1 MRSSLRLKVLVAAIG
16 MASASVATAATTHSV
31 HGQSLAAVPAASL
44 TAHFGLG
51 ANSALVARS
60 SVALGL
66 GRHVV
71 RQQQFYRGVPVYG
84 RSVAVVEDA
93 NGNALR
99 ATGELAQ
106 NLDSDLVSV
115 SPRLTAAK
123 ALDAL
128 KSHAHTS
135 LVGGNTIGNQQAD
148 LFVYPQDN
156 GPARLVYRTSYVAH
170 DNGQVSRP
178 TAIVD
183 ANTGEVIQSWN
194 GLTYASAT
202 GPGGNQKTGQYN
214 YGTDYPALDVTQS
227 GSTCTLNNTNVV
239 TYNLNHGTSGGSIVS
254 FTCPNS
260 NTDAINGAYS
270 PVNDAHHFGG
280 VVHDM
285 YVAYT
290 GAAPLSIKLRMNV
303 HYKSNYENAFWDG
316 TAMFFGDGASTF
328 YPLVSLDVTSHEISH
343 GYTEQNSG
351 LQYTG
356 QSGGMNEAYS
366 DIAGEAAEFYDRGA
380 ADFEVGADIVKTS
393 AGIGN
398 ALRYM
403 CNPPQDGGSI
413 DNAANYTSSLD
424 VHYSS
429 GVYNKAFCLLAKTSG
444 WDVKKA
450 FQVFALANKSYWTAT
465 STFNS
470 GACGVESAATDL
482 GYNANDVATAFTGV
496 GVTCPS
502 SGGGGGGGSTSLSN
516 GVAVTGQAAASGAD
530 LDYTVTVPSG
540 ASNLVIAIS
549 GGTGDADLYTKFG
562 SAPTLSSYDCRPYL
576 TGNNES
582 CSVASPSAGTY
593 YVKLHGY
600 AAFSGVTIKA
610 SWSTSSGGGGS
621 NVLQN
626 GVPVSNLSGAK
637 GTKLYYTVQVP
648 AGAKNLAIT
657 TSGGSGDEDLYVKF
671 GSTPTTSSYDCR
683 PYISGNNESCTVST
697 PSTGTYYI
705 MLNGY
710 SAFSGVTL
718 KATWN

>member
-1 MRSSLRLKVLVAAIG
+1 MQSSLRLKVLVAAIG
-16 MASASVATAATTHSV
+16 MATASVATAATTHSLRAQNL
-31 HGQSLAAVPAASL
+31 GAVPAASL
-44 TAHFGLG
+44 SAHLGLG

-60 SVALGL
+60 SVNVANGH
-66 GRHVV
+66 HVV
-71 RQQQFYRGVPVYG
+71 RHQQMYRGVPVYG

-93 NGNALR
+93 SGNALR
-99 ATGELAQ
+99 ATGDLAQ

-115 SPRLTAAK
+115 TPHLTAAK
-123 ALDAL
+123 AIDAL

-135 LVGGNTIGNQQAD
+135 LVGGAKISNQQAD
-148 LFVYPQDN
+148 LFVYPQDS
-156 GPARLVYRTSYVAH
+156 GPARLVYRTSYVVSG
-170 DNGQVSRP
+170 NGQPSRP
-178 TAIVD
+178 TAIID

-202 GPGGNQKTGQYN
+202 GPGGNQKTGQYL
-214 YGTDYPALDVTQS
+214 YGTDYAALDVTQS

-316 TAMFFGDGASTF
+316 TAMYFGDGASTF

-380 ADFEVGADIVKTS
+380 ADFLVGRDIVKTS
-393 AGIGN
+393 AGIGD

-413 DNAANYTSSLD
+413 DNAADYTSSLD

-482 GYNANDVATAFTGV
+482 GYSSNDVVTAFNGV
-496 GVTCPS
+496 GVTCPGG
-502 SGGGGGGGSTSLSN
+502 GGGGGGGSTTELQN
-516 GVAVTGQAAASGAD
+516 NVAVSGVSAATGGD
-530 LDYTVTVPSG
+530 NDYFITVPSG
-540 ASNLVIAIS
+540 ATNLVMSIS
-549 GGTGDADLYTKFG
+549 GGTGDADLYTKAG
-562 SAPTLSSYDCRPYL
+562 SA
-576 TGNNES
+576 
-582 CSVASPSAGTY
+582 
-593 YVKLHGY
+593 
-600 AAFSGVTIKA
+600 
-610 SWSTSSGGGGS
+610 
-621 NVLQN
+621 
-626 GVPVSNLSGAK
+626 
-637 GTKLYYTVQVP
+637 
-648 AGAKNLAIT
+648 
-657 TSGGSGDEDLYVKF
+657 
-671 GSTPTTSSYDCR
+671 PTTSSYDCR
-683 PYISGNNESCTVST
+683 PYKTGNSESCTVASPVAGKYYLKVHGYAAYSGVTVKASYTTGGGGGGGTGGSVSLPTVTTGNFSTTYTQAVAAGQTATFAISGGTGDADLYVKAGSAPTTSSYNCRPYKTGNNESCTFT
-697 PSTGTYYI
+697 PSSATTYYI
-705 MLNGY
+705 KVRAY
-710 SAFSGVTL
+710 QTFSGVTL
-718 KATWN
+718 TTTVN

>member
-44 TAHFGLG
+44 TTHFGLG

-135 LVGGNTIGNQQAD
+135 LVGGNTISNQQAD

-380 ADFEVGADIVKTS
+380 ADFEVGADIVKAS

-413 DNAANYTSSLD
+413 DNAADYTSSLD

-502 SGGGGGGGSTSLSN
+502 SGGGGGGGTTSLSN
-516 GVAVTGQAAASGAD
+516 GVALTGQAAASGAD

-626 GVPVSNLSGAK
+626 GVPVSNLSGSK
-637 GTKLYYTVQVP
+637 GTKLYYTVQIP

-671 GSTPTTSSYDCR
+671 GATPTTSSYDCR
-683 PYISGNNESCTVST
+683 PYIAGNNESCTVST

>member
-1 MRSSLRLKVLVAAIG
+1 M
-16 MASASVATAATTHSV
+16 
-31 HGQSLAAVPAASL
+31 
-44 TAHFGLG
+44 
-51 ANSALVARS
+51 
-60 SVALGL
+60 
-66 GRHVV
+66 
-71 RQQQFYRGVPVYG
+71 YRGVPVYG

-93 NGNALR
+93 SGNALR

-115 SPRLTAAK
+115 TPRLTPAK
-123 ALDAL
+123 ALAAL
-128 KSHAHTS
+128 KSHAHTLLAAGVS
-135 LVGGNTIGNQQAD
+135 VRNEQSD
-148 LFVYPQDN
+148 LFVYPQGN
-156 GPARLVYRTSYVAH
+156 GPARLVYRTSYVAAG
-170 DNGQVSRP
+170 NGQVSRP
-178 TAIVD
+178 TAIID

-194 GLTYASAT
+194 GLTYATAT
-202 GPGGNQKTGQYN
+202 GPGGNQKTGQYT
-214 YGTDYPALDVTQS
+214 YGTDYAALDVTQS
-227 GSTCTLNNTNVV
+227 GSTCYLQNTNVV
-239 TYNLNHGTSGGSIVS
+239 TYNLHNGTSGGSIVS

-260 NTDAINGAYS
+260 NTDAVNGAYS

-290 GAAPLSIKLRMNV
+290 GAAPLSMQLRMNV

-351 LQYTG
+351 LQYSG

-366 DIAGEAAEFYDRGA
+366 DIAGEAAEFFDRGS
-380 ADFEVGADIVKTS
+380 ADFLVGRDIVKTS
-393 AGIGN
+393 AGIGD

-413 DNAANYTSSLD
+413 DNEANYTSSLD

-465 STFNS
+465 STFDS

-482 GYNANDVATAFTGV
+482 GYSAANVATAFSGV

-502 SGGGGGGGSTSLSN
+502 SGGGGGGGTTALSN
-516 GVAVTGQAAASGAD
+516 GVALTGQAAATGAD
-530 LDYTVTVPSG
+530 LNYTVAVPAG
-540 ASNLVIAIS
+540 ASNLVISIS

-562 SAPTLSSYDCRPYL
+562 SAPTLTSYDCRPYVS
-576 TGNNES
+576 GNSES

-600 AAFSGVTIKA
+600 SAFSGVTVKA
-610 SWSTSSGGGGS
+610 TWSTSSGGGGS

-637 GTKLYYTVQVP
+637 GAKLYYTVQIP

-671 GSTPTTSSYDCR
+671 GATPTTSSYDCR
-683 PYISGNNESCTVST
+683 PYVTGNSESCTVAS